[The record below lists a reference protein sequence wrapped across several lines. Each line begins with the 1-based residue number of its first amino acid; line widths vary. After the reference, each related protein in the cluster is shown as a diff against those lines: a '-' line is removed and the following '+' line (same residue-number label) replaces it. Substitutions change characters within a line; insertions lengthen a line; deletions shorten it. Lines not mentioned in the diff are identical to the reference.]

1 MSPRS
6 LGVALALIT
15 LSVVIAPAHADGPE
29 PLRVLFVGNSYTRFN
44 DLPRMVR
51 RISREVP
58 EGRPVRTTRLTEP
71 GFSLR
76 RHWERPAARAE
87 LESDDYDVVVLQGN
101 SLSPL
106 EAPGELREYV
116 NRFASLA
123 SEHRARVV
131 LFETWARHEDHLLY
145 RRRAELDGPDAMLAR
160 IEQVYL
166 QLGEELHV
174 PVAPVGRAWRAAT
187 QALPHARL
195 FRADGTHPSVAGSYL
210 SACVLY
216 GTLTAND
223 PRQTSWRPT
232 PLGRRRAIQLRELAA
247 SAMTAT
253 PSGPPESDVH
263 DPALAAPAASATL
276 PP

>member
-1 MSPRS
+1 MSRRS

-15 LSVVIAPAHADGPE
+15 IGAAIGPAHADRPE

-76 RHWERPAARAE
+76 RHWERPEARAAI
-87 LESDDYDVVVLQGN
+87 ESDAYDLVVLQGN
-101 SLSPL
+101 SLSPI
-106 EAPGELREYV
+106 EAPGELREYA
-116 NRFASLA
+116 NRFAALA
-123 SEHRARVV
+123 TTHQARVV

-166 QLGEELHV
+166 RLGEELHAS
-174 PVAPVGRAWRAAT
+174 VAPVGRAWLAARR
-187 QALPHARL
+187 ALPRARL
-195 FRADGTHPSVAGSYL
+195 HRADGTHPSVAGTYL

-216 GTLTAND
+216 ATLTTND

-232 PLGRRRAIQLRELAA
+232 PLGRRRAVQLRELAA
-247 SAMTAT
+247 NAVTA
-253 PSGPPESDVH
+253 PEPPAVH
-263 DPALAAPAASATL
+263 DPGLAEPESSATL
-276 PP
+276 EP